1 MINGILG
8 KKIGMTQVY
17 GKSGEF
23 IPVTVV
29 EAGPCVVLQ
38 VKTMDKDGYK
48 SVQIGFGKKKE
59 KNVSKPLMGKFKKIN
74 TPPACFVKEILV
86 DSTEGIKPAD
96 VLTVDIFSQG
106 EYVDVRGT
114 SIGKGFQGG
123 VKRWN
128 WNRGPMS
135 HGSMSHRAPGSIGVT
150 DPPRVMKGKTLPGQ
164 MGNKR
169 FTVQGLEVVE
179 LDKENNLLLLKGAV
193 PGADNN
199 YLVINKSKK
208 KKKKVPKPAS
218 TGVVKKINPLKQS
231 KKMMKK

>member
-8 KKIGMTQVY
+8 KKIGMTQIY

-23 IPVTVV
+23 IPVTVI

-38 VKTMDKDGYK
+38 VKSSQNDGYQ
-48 SVQIGFGKKKE
+48 SVQMGFGGKKE
-59 KNVSKPLMGKFKKIN
+59 KNVNKPLLGKFKKIN
-74 TPPACFVKEILV
+74 SKPMSFVREIYE
-86 DSTEGIKPAD
+86 DSIEGINPAD
-96 VLTVDIFSQG
+96 VLTVDIFTPG

-128 WNRGPMS
+128 WSRGPMS
-135 HGSMSHRAPGSIGVT
+135 HGSMSHRAVGSIGVT
-150 DPPRVMKGKTLPGQ
+150 DPPRVLKGKTLPGH

-193 PGADNN
+193 PGAKNN
-199 YLVINKSKK
+199 YLVINKSVRKK
-208 KKKKVPKPAS
+208 KKADKPAAA
-218 TGVVKKINPLKQS
+218 VVKKVNPLKQS

>member
-8 KKIGMTQVY
+8 KKIGMTQIY
-17 GKSGEF
+17 GKAGEF
-23 IPVTVV
+23 VPVTVI

-38 VKTMDKDGYK
+38 VKSSQKDGYQ
-48 SVQIGFGKKKE
+48 SVQIGFDNKKE
-59 KNVSKPLMGKFKKIN
+59 SRVSKPLLGKFKKAN
-74 TPPACFVKEILV
+74 LTPMSFVREILV
-86 DSTEGIKPAD
+86 DSTEGINPAD
-96 VLTVDIFSQG
+96 VLTVDMFTQG

-128 WNRGPMS
+128 WSRGPMS
-135 HGSMSHRAPGSIGVT
+135 HGSMSHRAVGSIGVT
-150 DPPRVMKGKTLPGQ
+150 DPSRVLKGKTMPGH

-193 PGADNN
+193 PGAKNN

-208 KKKKVPKPAS
+208 KKKKLPKPVGG
-218 TGVVKKINPLKQS
+218 GVVKKINPLKQS

>member
-8 KKIGMTQVY
+8 KKIGMTQIY

-23 IPVTVV
+23 IPVTVI

-38 VKTMDKDGYK
+38 VKSGQKDGYHA
-48 SVQIGFGKKKE
+48 VQIGFGNKKE
-59 KNVSKPLMGKFKKIN
+59 KNTNKPLMGKFKKIN
-74 TPPACFVKEILV
+74 SKPMSFVREIYV
-86 DSTEGIKPAD
+86 DSIEGIKPAD
-96 VLTVDIFSQG
+96 VLTVDIFTPG

-128 WNRGPMS
+128 WSRGPMS

-150 DPPRVMKGKTLPGQ
+150 DPPRVLKGKTLPGQ

-179 LDKENNLLLLKGAV
+179 LDKENSLLLLKGAV
-193 PGADNN
+193 PGAKNN
-199 YLVINKSKK
+199 YLVINKSVKK
-208 KKKKVPKPAS
+208 KKKIDKPAAAVS
-218 TGVVKKINPLKQS
+218 KKVNPMKQS
-231 KKMMKK
+231 KKLMKK

>member
-8 KKIGMTQVY
+8 KKIGMTQIF

-23 IPVTVV
+23 IPVTVI
-29 EAGPCVVLQ
+29 EAGPCTVLQ
-38 VKTMDKDGYK
+38 VKSSQKDGYQA
-48 SVQIGFGKKKE
+48 VQIGFGEKKE
-59 KNVSKPLMGKFKKIN
+59 KNTNKPSMGKFKKIN
-74 TPPACFVKEILV
+74 SKPMPFVREIYV
-86 DSTEGIKPAD
+86 DSIEGIKPAD
-96 VLTVDIFSQG
+96 VLTLDIFSPG

-128 WNRGPMS
+128 WSRGPMS

-150 DPPRVMKGKTLPGQ
+150 DPPRVMKGKTLPGH

-169 FTVQGLEVVE
+169 FTVQALEVIE

-193 PGADNN
+193 PGAKNN
-199 YLVINKSKK
+199 YLVINKSIK
-208 KKKKVPKPAS
+208 KKKKVAKPAG
-218 TGVVKKINPLKQS
+218 TGAPKKINPLKQS